1 MTAADHPQPPLL
13 HLQGISKLFGAELAL
28 DNVSFDIRQGEVLAL
43 VGQNGSG
50 KSTLIKILTGYHA
63 PERGA
68 DIQLNGHEA
77 TISYGGVHLTEPT
90 VSTATQMPIRAVHQD
105 SALVPGLNAVDNIAL
120 MAGYAHTK
128 GRRIDWKRQIELTRS
143 ALELVNAADIDIFTP
158 VDELEVIRRAQIAIA
173 RALVGWEDHHG
184 LLLLDEPTSAMSD
197 TEANRLFEVL
207 ADLQQKSMTI
217 LYVSHRLEEVLQ
229 IANRVTIIRDGRL
242 VATEDAADLHYDLL
256 VQLMVGPALSTA
268 DSRAETPARLQ
279 PVATAEPALV
289 LRGVSSGPVHDLSL
303 ELRQGEILGITGLAG
318 AGHEELAR
326 LLGGQAK
333 ARAGTFQVRDGEPHP
348 LANASPKAAR
358 ASGIAL
364 VPADRQVSG
373 LVAGFSVADNITLP
387 RLSRFMRRGWLSRML
402 ELADARKWVGSMRIS
417 PGDPEKSVD
426 QLSGGNQQKVVIGK
440 FLGIADSVLV
450 LADPTAGVDV
460 GARASIY
467 ERFLAEAN
475 EGLPILVCSSDADD
489 LLHLCDRVIVLYKGH
504 VVSELEEGQITKEAI
519 LHASGRTAS

>member
-1 MTAADHPQPPLL
+1 MTIAKATQPPLL

-28 DNVSFDIRQGEVLAL
+28 DDVSFDIRRGEVLAL

-68 DIQLNGHEA
+68 AISLNGHEA
-77 TISYGGVHLTEPT
+77 TIGHGGVHLTEPT
-90 VSTATQMPIRAVHQD
+90 TAAGARMPIRAVYQD

-120 MAGYAHTK
+120 MAGYARTRS
-128 GRRIDWKRQIELTRS
+128 RRIDWKRQIELTRS
-143 ALELVNAADIDIFTP
+143 ALELVNAADIDIFAP
-158 VDELEVIRRAQIAIA
+158 VNELEVIRRAQIAIA

-197 TEANRLFEVL
+197 TEANRLFQVL
-207 ADLQQKSMTI
+207 ADLQRKSMTV

-242 VATEDAADLHYDLL
+242 VATEDTADLHYDRL

-268 DSRAETPARLQ
+268 DSVAETPAR
-279 PVATAEPALV
+279 VRSAGAAGPALV
-289 LRGVSSGPVHDLSL
+289 LRGVSSGSVHDLSL
-303 ELRQGEILGITGLAG
+303 ELRRGEILGVTGLAG

-326 LLGGQAK
+326 LLVGQAK
-333 ARAGTFQVRDGEPHP
+333 ARAGTFQVREGEPRP
-348 LANASPKAAR
+348 LAHASPRAAL

-373 LVAGFSVADNITLP
+373 LVDGFSVADNITLP
-387 RLSRFMRRGWLSRML
+387 RLQRFMRRGWLNKLL
-402 ELADARKWVGSMRIS
+402 ELADARKWVASMQIS
-417 PGDPEKSVD
+417 PGDPGKPVN

-467 ERFLAEAN
+467 ERFLAEAK

-489 LLHLCDRVIVLYKGH
+489 LVHLCDRVIVLYKGH

-519 LHASGRTAS
+519 LHASGRMAS